1 VEEREQKMRLAIRNN
16 TITYDL
22 GVHEMFSKLPEPKQ
36 KELMEQAQS
45 AEKIHE
51 CILVR
56 ELYVS
61 GLYDAGEQS
70 IRSFFGKY
78 G

>member
-1 VEEREQKMRLAIRNN
+1 M
-16 TITYDL
+16 
-22 GVHEMFSKLPEPKQ
+22 KLPEAKRE
-36 KELMEQAQS
+36 ELAEQAQS
-45 AEKIHE
+45 PERIHE

-61 GLYDAGEQS
+61 GMYEATEQY
-70 IRSFFGKY
+70 IREFFSKY

>member
-1 VEEREQKMRLAIRNN
+1 
-16 TITYDL
+16 
-22 GVHEMFSKLPEPKQ
+22 MFTKLPEAKK
-36 KELMEQAQS
+36 KEIMEQAQS
-45 AEKIHE
+45 PEKIHE

-61 GLYDAGEQS
+61 GLFDVSDAA
-70 IRSFFGKY
+70 IRTFFSKY

>member
-1 VEEREQKMRLAIRNN
+1 
-16 TITYDL
+16 
-22 GVHEMFSKLPEPKQ
+22 
-36 KELMEQAQS
+36 MEQAQS
-45 AEKIHE
+45 PEKIHE